1 MLENIARPINPEIS
15 PASKHRRIPILETT
29 QYTYRPPPTPYT
41 MNAQT
46 EIRETVEDINKTLR
60 LLGERVLN
68 IKGKLSIPPQSTSD
82 MGEMY
87 ANLMLSFR
95 HIEDAEGRL
104 KRLLR
109 AMDGRRD

>member
-1 MLENIARPINPEIS
+1 
-15 PASKHRRIPILETT
+15 
-29 QYTYRPPPTPYT
+29 

-46 EIRETVEDINKTLR
+46 QIRETVEDINKTLR
-60 LLGERVLN
+60 LLGERLLNMKAKDGVLN
-68 IKGKLSIPPQSTSD
+68 DLTLLPMAGTVGLS
-82 MGEMY
+82 EMH
-87 ANLMLSFR
+87 ANLMLSVR